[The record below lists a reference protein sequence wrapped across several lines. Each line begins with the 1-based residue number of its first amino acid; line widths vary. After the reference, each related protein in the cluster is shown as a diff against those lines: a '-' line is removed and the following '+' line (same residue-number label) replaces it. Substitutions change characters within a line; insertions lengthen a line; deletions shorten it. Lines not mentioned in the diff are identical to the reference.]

1 MSILTEVELLRRIP
15 LFSNI
20 DTSRLKL
27 LAFTSERLTFEDGAI
42 LFREGDRGDSAYLI
56 LAGKVDISVGSPNGD
71 VLVASVG
78 ANNIV
83 GEMSLLC
90 EIPRS
95 ATVTAAEPLD
105 TLRIKKDQFFG
116 LLRGVR
122 RPYGSKSP
130 RDRHPLVSSMARP
143 AGSAGAKTVHGVIGH
158 AHSDILLTSY
168 SCRP

>member
-15 LFSNI
+15 LFANI

-27 LAFTSERLTFEDGAI
+27 LAFTSERLTFENGAI

-56 LAGKVDISVGSPNGD
+56 LTGKVDISVGSPNGE
-71 VLVASVG
+71 VVVASLG

-90 EIPRS
+90 ETPRS

-116 LLRGVR
+116 LLRDLPQMTLEIMRELAVR
-122 RPYGSKSP
+122 LNNVNKELSTAHAKLR
-130 RDRHPLVSSMARP
+130 A
-143 AGSAGAKTVHGVIGH
+143 AG
-158 AHSDILLTSY
+158 LE
-168 SCRP
+168 

>member
-27 LAFTSERLTFEDGAI
+27 LAFTSERLTFENGAI

-56 LAGKVDISVGSPNGD
+56 LTGKVDITVGSPNGD
-71 VLVASVG
+71 VVVASLG

-90 EIPRS
+90 ETPRT

-116 LLRGVR
+116 LLRDLPQMTLEIMRELAVR
-122 RPYGSKSP
+122 LNNVNRELSTAHAKL
-130 RDRHPLVSSMARP
+130 RA
-143 AGSAGAKTVHGVIGH
+143 AG
-158 AHSDILLTSY
+158 LE
-168 SCRP
+168 

>member
-56 LAGKVDISVGSPNGD
+56 LTGKVDISVGSPNGD
-71 VLVASVG
+71 VVVASLG

-90 EIPRS
+90 EMPRT

-116 LLRGVR
+116 LLRDLPQMTLEIMRELAVR
-122 RPYGSKSP
+122 LNNVNKELSAAHAKLR
-130 RDRHPLVSSMARP
+130 A
-143 AGSAGAKTVHGVIGH
+143 AG
-158 AHSDILLTSY
+158 LE
-168 SCRP
+168 

>member
-27 LAFTSERLTFEDGAI
+27 LAFTSERLTFENGAI

-56 LAGKVDISVGSPNGD
+56 LTGKVDISVGSPNGD
-71 VLVASVG
+71 VVVASLG

-90 EIPRS
+90 EMPRT

-116 LLRGVR
+116 LLRDLPQMTLEIMRELAVR
-122 RPYGSKSP
+122 LNNVNKELSAAHAKLR
-130 RDRHPLVSSMARP
+130 A
-143 AGSAGAKTVHGVIGH
+143 AG
-158 AHSDILLTSY
+158 LE
-168 SCRP
+168 

>member
-56 LAGKVDISVGSPNGD
+56 LTGKVDISVGSPNGD
-71 VLVASVG
+71 VVVASLG

-90 EIPRS
+90 ETPRT

-116 LLRGVR
+116 LLRDLPQMTLEIMRELAVR
-122 RPYGSKSP
+122 LNNVNKELSAAHAKLR
-130 RDRHPLVSSMARP
+130 A
-143 AGSAGAKTVHGVIGH
+143 AG
-158 AHSDILLTSY
+158 LE
-168 SCRP
+168 

>member
-27 LAFTSERLTFEDGAI
+27 LAFTSERLTFENGAI

-56 LAGKVDISVGSPNGD
+56 LTGKVDISVGSPNGD

-116 LLRGVR
+116 LLRDLPQMTLEIMRELALRLNNVNR
-122 RPYGSKSP
+122 ELSAAHAKLR
-130 RDRHPLVSSMARP
+130 A
-143 AGSAGAKTVHGVIGH
+143 AG
-158 AHSDILLTSY
+158 LE
-168 SCRP
+168 

>member
-15 LFSNI
+15 LFANI

-27 LAFTSERLTFEDGAI
+27 LAFTSERLTFENGAI

-56 LAGKVDISVGSPNGD
+56 LTGKVDISVASPNGE
-71 VLVASVG
+71 VVVASLG

-90 EIPRS
+90 ETPRS

-116 LLRGVR
+116 LLRDLPQMTLEIMRELAVR
-122 RPYGSKSP
+122 LNNVNKELSTAHAKLR
-130 RDRHPLVSSMARP
+130 A
-143 AGSAGAKTVHGVIGH
+143 AG
-158 AHSDILLTSY
+158 LE
-168 SCRP
+168 

>member
-15 LFSNI
+15 LFANI

-27 LAFTSERLTFEDGAI
+27 LAFTSERLTFENGAV

-56 LAGKVDISVGSPNGD
+56 LTGKVDISVGSPNGE
-71 VLVASVG
+71 VVVASVG

-116 LLRGVR
+116 LLRDLPQMTLEIMRELALRLNNVNR
-122 RPYGSKSP
+122 ELSAAHAKLR
-130 RDRHPLVSSMARP
+130 A
-143 AGSAGAKTVHGVIGH
+143 AG
-158 AHSDILLTSY
+158 LE
-168 SCRP
+168 